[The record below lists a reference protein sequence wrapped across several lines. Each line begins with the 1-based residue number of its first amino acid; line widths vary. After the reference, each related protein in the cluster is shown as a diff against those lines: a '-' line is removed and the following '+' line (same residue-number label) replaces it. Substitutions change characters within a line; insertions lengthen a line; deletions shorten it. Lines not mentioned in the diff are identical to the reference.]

1 MSQIFNQNPLLFI
14 IYDRVKQR
22 KVTTT
27 FASLM
32 KAQVSKF
39 VKLVKLKQNQLDH
52 KKLFFIKILFNTTE
66 LTM

>member
-1 MSQIFNQNPLLFI
+1 MTVLNREKHYFIFRSSF
-14 IYDRVKQR
+14 
-22 KVTTT
+22 TTT

-66 LTM
+66 LTI